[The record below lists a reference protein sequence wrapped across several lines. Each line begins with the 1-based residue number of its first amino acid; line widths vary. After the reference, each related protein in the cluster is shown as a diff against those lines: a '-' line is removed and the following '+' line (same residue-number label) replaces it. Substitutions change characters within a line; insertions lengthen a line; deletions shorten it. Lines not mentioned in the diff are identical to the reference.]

1 MSWQDRDYAR
11 VGGHVPGGVRSGMG
25 GMYRPTSFWG
35 GGLWGG
41 SIVKKLLVANVALY
55 FLCYF
60 TESFGQNILA
70 TFVFFTPAIQHGQI
84 WRLLTAQYLHDVQL
98 THLLFNM
105 LGLYFLGSAL
115 ERAWGNKK
123 FLAIYTIAGLC
134 GFVLLLIASSA
145 GLSDPH
151 IPALGASG
159 CVLGL
164 LGAAAVMMP
173 HATVYVYFLFPV
185 KIRTCAVIFG
195 VWWVYNILGKGEN
208 YGGDICHLAGML
220 FGAWWAWKG
229 DLWWATR
236 RGAHGRVRGATA
248 GWISRL
254 RPNPRRGG
262 KRAGTGAWE
271 AKMATRQVD
280 HQAVDRIL
288 KKVYDGGVQSL
299 TPAERKTLIEATER
313 QRQAEAQAD
322 RAERL

>member
-1 MSWQDRDYAR
+1 
-11 VGGHVPGGVRSGMG
+11 
-25 GMYRPTSFWG
+25 MYRPTSF
-35 GGLWGG
+35 WGG

-55 FLCYF
+55 FVCYY
-60 TESFGQNILA
+60 TSFGQNILT
-70 TFVFFTPAIQHGQI
+70 TFIFFTPAIQHGQI
-84 WRLLTAQYLHDVQL
+84 WRLLTAQYLHDIQL
-98 THLLFNM
+98 SHLLFNM

-134 GFVLLLIASSA
+134 GFVLLLIASWA

-195 VWWVYNILGKGEN
+195 IWYFYNILSKGAN
-208 YGGDICHLAGML
+208 YGGDICHMAGL
-220 FGAWWAWKG
+220 IFGGWWAWKG
-229 DLWWATR
+229 DLWWARR
-236 RGAHGRVRGATA
+236 RGAGGRLGGATA
-248 GWISRL
+248 GWTARR

-280 HQAVDRIL
+280 RQAVDRIL
-288 KKVYDGGVQSL
+288 KKVYEGGVQSL
-299 TPAERKTLIEATER
+299 TPAERKTLIEATDR
-313 QRQAEAQAD
+313 QRKAEARAD